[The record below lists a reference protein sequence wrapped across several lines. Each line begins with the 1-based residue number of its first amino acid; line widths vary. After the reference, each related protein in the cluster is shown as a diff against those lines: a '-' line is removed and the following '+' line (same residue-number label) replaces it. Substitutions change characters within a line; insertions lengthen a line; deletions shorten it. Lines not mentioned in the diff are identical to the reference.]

1 VPDNNLILKRAR
13 HLSNKNLRASGPAGL
28 GPADPPKTRNFYGDF
43 MGVTVDAAKAIEL
56 GEGDRRGG
64 PTDRRPPWSSI

>member
-1 VPDNNLILKRAR
+1 MPDNDLMCTTRAR
-13 HLSNKNLRASGPAGL
+13 HLSNKNLQASGPADL
-28 GPADPPKTRNFYGDF
+28 GPADPPNPKFYGGF

-56 GEGDRRGG
+56 GEGDRTGG